1 MNDWIAGIDVFV
13 EAAEAGSFSAAA
25 ERLALTRSAVAKTI
39 ARLEKRLGTRLFHR
53 TTRKQVLT
61 EQGQLFYA
69 SCRRAIEEIK
79 AGQAQLE
86 SGRKEVSGRLRV
98 SVPVLFGRIC
108 VAPVLLEMARVH
120 PGLQLDI
127 SFSDRVV
134 DLAADGF
141 DLAIRTGS
149 LGDSGDLIARRLVR
163 QRMTLCASP
172 DYLARHGAPSS
183 LDELE
188 RHDAVVYARP
198 SRRVRSWLFPQPSG
212 DVREIEPRSRL
223 RFDDLEAIVNA
234 AIAGHGIAWLPCWL
248 IHEGVR
254 SGRLVRV
261 LDQQPGMLFDS
272 HAVWLREVGTS
283 PRIRAAVDALLN
295 SLPEVMQ

>member
-1 MNDWIAGIDVFV
+1 MNDRIAGIDVFV
-13 EAAEAGSFSAAA
+13 ETVEAGSFSAAA
-25 ERLALTRSAVAKTI
+25 ERLVLTRSAVAKTI

-53 TTRKQVLT
+53 TTRKQALT

-108 VAPVLLEMARVH
+108 VAPVLLEMARAH
-120 PGLQLDI
+120 PDLQLDI

-141 DLAIRTGS
+141 DLAIRNGP

-172 DYLARHGAPSS
+172 DYLARHGTPSS
-183 LDELE
+183 LEDLE
-188 RHDAVVYARP
+188 RHEAVVYARP

-212 DVREIEPRSRL
+212 EVREIEPRSRL

-234 AIAGHGIAWLPCWL
+234 AMAGHGIAWLPCWL

-261 LDQQPGMLFDS
+261 VDQQPGMLFDS
-272 HAVWLREVGTS
+272 HAVWLREAGTP
-283 PRIRAAVDALLN
+283 PRIRVAVDALLN
-295 SLPEVMQ
+295 ALPEVMQ